1 MKFKD
6 LNKIKNGIVKIG
18 TTIILIF
25 SISLNSIFISF
36 GNVNYSNN
44 TQIQILN
51 EVNEKVKTQ
60 NGFTLLENQKDVK
73 NWLAKQK
80 VSRKITKL
88 QVHHMDLPNY
98 STWEKTD
105 KKLFSEPHFGRTQS
119 LDSYGKSKW
128 GSGASDGHGH
138 HIAQHFNVFPDGKI
152 TTGRNL
158 NSTPIGIRGWNT
170 GAICIEIY
178 GCFDKG
184 HDKMSS
190 AQKEAVIYLYGELCK
205 RFDIPVNTT
214 HIRPHCWFTAGG
226 TYLGKYNPNRSAKTC
241 PGTNFWGVGCS
252 PEGFAKFI
260 ADIKNYVNGKGI
272 KVPVIKKVD
281 RTGEKDV
288 PNYTVQVI
296 TDTLNVRYGAS
307 TSYDKISTLKKG
319 DKVVI
324 THEKDG
330 WGLIQGAKGWISLN
344 DKYVKKVKVKKD
356 DEVKKDTD
364 TKKDEEK
371 NETTFYRVVTGS
383 YSDRD
388 NAIVEQ
394 DKLKKLGYDAF
405 LVTAEVNKK
414 IIFRVVAESFEDKK
428 DAENLIAQLKKKGY
442 DPFIVI
448 YVKNNKN

>member
-51 EVNEKVKTQ
+51 EVNEEVKTQ

-80 VSRKITKL
+80 VSRRITKL

-184 HDKMSS
+184 YDKMSS

-226 TYLGKYNPNRSAKTC
+226 TYLGKYNSNRSAKTC
-241 PGTNFWGVGCS
+241 PGTNFWGYGCS
-252 PEGFAKFI
+252 PEGFAHFI
-260 ADIKNYVNGKGI
+260 KDVRNYVNGK
-272 KVPVIKKVD
+272 KAEPKTVD
-281 RTGEKDV
+281 KDGKDV
-288 PNYTVQVI
+288 PNYTVQI
-296 TDTLNVRYGAS
+296 TTDTLNVRYGAS

-344 DKYVKKVKVKKD
+344 NKYVKKVKVKKD
-356 DEVKKDTD
+356 ETKKDTD

-394 DKLKKLGYDAF
+394 NKLKKIGYDAF
-405 LVTAEVNKK
+405 LVTAEIDKK

>member
-36 GNVNYSNN
+36 GNINYSND
-44 TQIQILN
+44 TQILN
-51 EVNEKVKTQ
+51 EVNEEVKTQ
-60 NGFTLLENQKDVK
+60 NGFTLLENAKEVKD
-73 NWLAKQK
+73 WLAKQK
-80 VSRKITKL
+80 VTRKITKL

-105 KKLFSEPHFGRTQS
+105 KKLFDEPHFGRTQS
-119 LDSYGKSKW
+119 LNSYGKSTW

-138 HIAQHFNVFPDGKI
+138 YIAQHFNVFPDGKI

-170 GAICIEIY
+170 NAICIEIY

-184 HDKMSS
+184 KDTMTKE
-190 AQKEAVIYLYGELCK
+190 QKKAVVYLYGELCK

-226 TYLGKYNPNRSAKTC
+226 TYLGKYNPSRSAKTC
-241 PGTNFWGVGCS
+241 PGTAFWGYGCT
-252 PEGFAKFI
+252 PDGFAHFI
-260 ADIKNYVNGKGI
+260 KDVKNYVNGKKEEP
-272 KVPVIKKVD
+272 KVVD
-281 RTGEKDV
+281 RSGEKDV

-324 THEKDG
+324 THEKDD

-344 DKYVKKVKVKKD
+344 SKYVKKIENKK

-364 TKKDEEK
+364 KKKDEEQN

-405 LVTAEVNKK
+405 LVTAKVNKK
-414 IIFRVVAESFEDKK
+414 IIFRVVAESFKDKK
-428 DAENLIAQLKKKGY
+428 DAENLIVQLKKKGY

-448 YVKNNKN
+448 YVKNNTN

>member
-36 GNVNYSNN
+36 GNINYSND
-44 TQIQILN
+44 TQILN
-51 EVNEKVKTQ
+51 EVNEEVKTQ
-60 NGFTLLENQKDVK
+60 NGFTLLENAKEVRD
-73 NWLAKQK
+73 WLARQK
-80 VSRKITKL
+80 VTRKITKL
-88 QVHHMDLPNY
+88 QVHHMDLPSY

-105 KKLFSEPHFGRTQS
+105 KKLFDEPHFGRTQS
-119 LDSYGKSKW
+119 LNSYGKSTW

-138 HIAQHFNVFPDGKI
+138 YIAQHFNVFPDGKI

-170 GAICIEIY
+170 NAICIEIY

-184 HDKMSS
+184 KDTMTKE
-190 AQKEAVIYLYGELCK
+190 QKEAVVYLYGELCK

-226 TYLGKYNPNRSAKTC
+226 TYLGKYNPSRSAKTC
-241 PGTNFWGVGCS
+241 PGTAFWGYGCS
-252 PEGFAKFI
+252 PDGFAHFI
-260 ADIKNYVNGKGI
+260 KDVKSYVSGKKEQP
-272 KVPVIKKVD
+272 KVVD
-281 RTGEKDV
+281 RSGEKDV
-288 PNYTVQVI
+288 PNYKVEVI

-324 THEKDG
+324 THEKDD

-344 DKYVKKVKVKKD
+344 DKYVKKV
-356 DEVKKDTD
+356 EVKKDKD
-364 TKKDEEK
+364 TKENEPQE

-394 DKLKKLGYDAF
+394 NKLKKLGYDAF
-405 LVTAEVNKK
+405 LVTAKVNKK
-414 IIFRVVAESFEDKK
+414 IIFRVVAESFKDKK
-428 DAENLIAQLKKKGY
+428 DAENLIVQLKKKGY

-448 YVKNNKN
+448 YVKNNTN

>member
-36 GNVNYSNN
+36 GNVNYSDD

-51 EVNEKVKTQ
+51 EVNEEVKTQ

-73 NWLAKQK
+73 NWLAKQR

-105 KKLFSEPHFGRTQS
+105 KRLFSEPHFGRTQS

-226 TYLGKYNPNRSAKTC
+226 TYLGKYNPDRSAKTC
-241 PGTNFWGVGCS
+241 PGTNFWGYGCS
-252 PEGFAKFI
+252 TDGFAHFI
-260 ADIKNYVNGKGI
+260 KDVKNYVNGKKAEP
-272 KVPVIKKVD
+272 KVVD
-281 RTGEKDV
+281 RSGEKDV

-344 DKYVKKVKVKKD
+344 KKYVKKV
-356 DEVKKDTD
+356 EVKKDE
-364 TKKDEEK
+364 TKKDTNAKEDK
-371 NETTFYRVVTGS
+371 KDETTFYRVVTGS

-394 DKLKKLGYDAF
+394 DKLKKIGYDAF

-414 IIFRVVAESFEDKK
+414 IIFRVVAESFKDKK
-428 DAENLIAQLKKKGY
+428 EAENLMTQLKKKGY

-448 YVKNNKN
+448 YVKNNTN